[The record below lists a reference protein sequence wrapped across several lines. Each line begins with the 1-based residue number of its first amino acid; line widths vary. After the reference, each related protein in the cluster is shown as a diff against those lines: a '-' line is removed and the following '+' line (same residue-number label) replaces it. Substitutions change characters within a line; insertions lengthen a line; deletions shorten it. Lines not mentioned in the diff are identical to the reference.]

1 VRDMIRYGWGDD
13 EKRYL
18 VLAFEGRWSTKE
30 FEQALTELS
39 EEAETS
45 PHQLGMVIDLRRSAN
60 PPTNILNI
68 LGTSEYR
75 KLCAIR
81 RITII
86 SNRPIWKRLYN
97 VFEQLYQIN
106 HRDLLFVDTV
116 DAAYGRLVNEAT
128 A

>member
-1 VRDMIRYGWGDD
+1 MLRYGWGDD

-18 VLAFEGRWSTKE
+18 VLAFEGHWSARD

-45 PHQLGMVIDLRRSAN
+45 PHPLALVVDLRRSAN

-68 LGTSEYR
+68 LGSSEYR
-75 KLCAIR
+75 KLCTIH

-86 SNRPIWKRLYN
+86 SNRPIWKRLYQ
-97 VFEQLYQIN
+97 VFEQLYELS

-116 DAAYGRLVNEAT
+116 DAAYGRLVNEAS